1 MLQKP
6 QQHTASTPHLST
18 VDMLQKPQHLNQ
30 HPLTYE
36 QWTCYKNLNN
46 TQPAPLTYQQWTCYR
61 NLNISTSTPSPMN
74 SGHAAETSTLQSA
87 PPHLSTVDM
96 LQKPQHLNQHPLTY
110 ENWTCC
116 KNLNISTSTPSP
128 MKTGHAAETSTLQPA
143 PPHLSTVDMLQKP
156 QHLNQHPLTYENWT
170 CCKNLN
176 ISTSTPSPM
185 KTGHAAE
192 TSTLQSAPLTYQQW
206 TCYKYLN
213 ISTSTPSP
221 MNSGHATKT
230 STTHSQHP
238 SPINSGHA
246 TETSTSQ
253 PVPPHL

>member
-6 QQHTASTPHLST
+6 QHYSQHPLTYQQWTCCRNLNISTSTPSPMNTGHAAETSTLQPAPLTYAATVDMLQKPQHYSQHPLTYQQWTCCRNLNISTSTPSPMKTGHAAETSTLQPAPPHLSTVDMLQKPQHLNQHPLTYEQWTCCRNLNNTQPAPPHLST

-74 SGHAAETSTLQSA
+74 SGHA
-87 PPHLSTVDM
+87 
-96 LQKPQHLNQHPLTY
+96 
-110 ENWTCC
+110 
-116 KNLNISTSTPSP
+116 
-128 MKTGHAAETSTLQPA
+128 
-143 PPHLSTVDMLQKP
+143 
-156 QHLNQHPLTYENWT
+156 
-170 CCKNLN
+170 
-176 ISTSTPSPM
+176 
-185 KTGHAAE
+185 
-192 TSTLQSAPLTYQQW
+192 
-206 TCYKYLN
+206 
-213 ISTSTPSP
+213 
-221 MNSGHATKT
+221 TKT
-230 STTHSQHP
+230 STLHSQHP

-253 PVPPHL
+253 PAPPHL